1 MQVDAYKGVY
11 IYTFRLNR
19 CKNNCWMN
27 GDVWMCSES
36 LNIAITHIRA
46 STAAALSSIWFNHT
60 FCLLCP
66 TPDPRPLIWGE
77 ILCTGSESKQRPHA
91 TIATTRRFGLMPH
104 NYALN
109 SIISICICTIN
120 ENMFLYLCFSYLH
133 FPMVT
138 PHAVTVFGL
147 TINNSALKN
156 NLQPDCFW
164 KMKNPQL
171 FVFFTLSSHCHWP
184 LAGCPK

>member
-1 MQVDAYKGVY
+1 MAVSECVRRVSTLQSL
-11 IYTFRLNR
+11 TSELPRLL
-19 CKNNCWMN
+19 
-27 GDVWMCSES
+27 
-36 LNIAITHIRA
+36 LNLPFDSITLFA
-46 STAAALSSIWFNHT
+46 FFAQ
-60 FCLLCP
+60 
-66 TPDPRPLIWGE
+66 PRPLIWGR

-109 SIISICICTIN
+109 SIISICICTID
-120 ENMFLYLCFSYLH
+120 ENMFLYLCCSYLH

-138 PHAVTVFGL
+138 PHVTVFGL